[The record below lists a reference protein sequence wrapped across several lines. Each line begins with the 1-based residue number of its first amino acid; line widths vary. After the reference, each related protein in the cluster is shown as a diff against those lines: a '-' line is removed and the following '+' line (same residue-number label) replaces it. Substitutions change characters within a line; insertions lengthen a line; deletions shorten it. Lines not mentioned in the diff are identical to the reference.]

1 MFMRSKNILF
11 FIVFLF
17 SFLPL
22 LAQNTGSG
30 IVIDDEGRGIEGVE
44 VDIEGVKMVSE
55 ENGRFYYTS
64 KTGGKPATDPIA
76 VKNGYKMRFWLFNDN
91 EVQIVMQ
98 PPVQL
103 LEGQVT
109 DTRLRPI
116 KRVRVEIIGLGISPV
131 YTNEQGF
138 FVIKLPITVSITRA
152 TRFAVD
158 GYEITAEDYS
168 YSSADSYVSI
178 KRLDRQKL
186 YVYKPTKIEN
196 PVKGVKVFY
205 DGKVIVMEKRQ
216 LLEIKTST
224 DPQEPLVFG
233 DPQLIVTKN
242 AENYVKIMIQNPNK
256 VEVDSAELAK
266 KNINASTDSYR
277 NQIDNLMGDLQS
289 NDYQKV
295 SERISELAKQLD
307 GSGLDDE
314 KRAVIQAQL
323 SKLEQGFEQNFE
335 QNIKAFNTAK
345 STLSNLREK
354 FLQKDSLLL
363 LEQERTKKAEAE
375 KDALEAEFQRNVIIG
390 LSIMAVLL
398 LLTFIALRVAKRIQN
413 QRNQIQEAYKVIEDK
428 NVILNIQKE
437 EISVQAENLM
447 EANAVITE
455 KQAEVE
461 RQNREINLQ
470 HNSIVDSIN
479 YASRIQGALLPS
491 QALITE
497 HLPESFILFKPRDI
511 VSGDFYWFQA
521 KNQNLILTAAD
532 CTGHGVP
539 GALMSMIGMEL
550 LNEIVNIHQTFQP
563 AQILTRLHE
572 GIKKHLKQEQ
582 TGGQD
587 GMDLGLVRIDMAKN
601 QIIFAGAKNP
611 IYYVRQSEM
620 PELSEIKGSSKGIG
634 GMDTGKPISFEQEI
648 IEVVKE
654 ESVMFY
660 LLSDGYE
667 DQFGGEKNK
676 KFMKKNLKTML
687 LEIYDKPVAQQK
699 QILDERIEAWKGDY
713 EQTDDILIVGFR
725 WKGK

>member
-1 MFMRSKNILF
+1 MQSKNILF
-11 FIVFLF
+11 FIVLWF
-17 SFLPL
+17 SFLPIW
-22 LAQNTGSG
+22 AQNTGSG
-30 IVIDDEGRGIEGVE
+30 IVIDDEGRGIGGVE
-44 VDIEGVKMVSE
+44 VEIEGVKMVSE

-64 KTGGKPATDPIA
+64 KIEGKPTTDPI
-76 VKNGYKMRFWLFNDN
+76 VTKSGYKMRFWLFNDN

-109 DTRLRPI
+109 DRRLRPI

-138 FVIKLPITVSITRA
+138 FVIKLPVTVNITRA

-168 YSSADSYVSI
+168 YSPADGYVSI
-178 KRLDRQKL
+178 KRVDGQKL

-205 DGKVIVMEKRQ
+205 DGKVIVMEKKQ
-216 LLEIKTST
+216 LLEIKTTT
-224 DPQEPLVFG
+224 DPQVPLEFG

-266 KNINASTDSYR
+266 KKISESTDPYR

-295 SERISELAKQLD
+295 SERISELAKQLE
-307 GSGLDDE
+307 GSGLDEE
-314 KRAVIQAQL
+314 KRAVIQQQL
-323 SKLEQGFEQNFE
+323 SKLEHGFEQNFE

-345 STLSNLREK
+345 SNLSNLREK

-363 LEQERTKKAEAE
+363 LEQERSKKVEAE
-375 KDALEAEFQRNVIIG
+375 KTAMQAEFRRNVIIG
-390 LSIMAVLL
+390 LAIMAVLL
-398 LLTFIALRVAKRIQN
+398 LLTFIAFRIAKRIQN
-413 QRNQIQEAYKVIEDK
+413 QRNQIREAYKVIEDK

-447 EANAVITE
+447 EANSVIME

-470 HNSIVDSIN
+470 HNNIVDSIN

-491 QALITE
+491 QTLITQY
-497 HLPESFILFKPRDI
+497 LPESFILFKPRDI

-521 KNQNLILTAAD
+521 KNQSLILTAAD

-587 GMDLGLVRIDMAKN
+587 GMDLGLVRIDIPKN
-601 QIIFAGAKNP
+601 QVIFAGAKNP
-611 IYYVRQSEM
+611 IYYVRQTET
-620 PELSEIKGSSKGIG
+620 PELGEIKGSSKGIG
-634 GMDTGKPISFEQEI
+634 GMDTGKPVSFEQEI
-648 IEVVKE
+648 IEIAQK

-676 KFMKKNLKTML
+676 KFMKKNLKTMF
-687 LEIYDKPVAQQK
+687 LEIHDKPPAEQK

-725 WKGK
+725 WQGK